1 MQRRVVLGVLMVSGA
16 ALLAGCATGG
26 GSAGCPSWAS
36 FPTAE
41 ERYDEASV
49 VITTAAVDRAG
60 TEVMLGV
67 NASAYDVTVA
77 LAEKGKAA
85 PGDHIRV
92 ISMPDPCGA
101 FYVNGDPMATVEP
114 LRLYLRYKDDQ
125 WVTITPLDGVEL
137 LVE

>member
-1 MQRRVVLGVLMVSGA
+1 MQRRVALGVLMASGA
-16 ALLAGCATGG
+16 VLLTGCATGG

-41 ERYDEASV
+41 ERYDEASE
-49 VITTAAVDRAG
+49 VITTAAVTQAG
-60 TEVMLGV
+60 TEVVLGV

-77 LAEKGKAA
+77 VAEKGEAA
-85 PGDHIRV
+85 PGDRIRV

-101 FYVNGDPMATVEP
+101 FYVNGDPMATTEP
-114 LRLYLRYKDDQ
+114 LRLYLSYKDDQ
-125 WVTITPLDGVEL
+125 WVTITPFDGVEV